1 MPEVCAG
8 DLRRLHLDKEDI
20 GSGS

>member
-1 MPEVCAG
+1 MLEVCAG